1 MCTIALQFLFLSS
14 INDRLYVII
23 VTDIYFIAIEIEET
37 FNLNQ
42 TLFKF
47 VLPIIVK
54 TYICLQSNY
63 LVPNT
68 LHSAII

>member
-1 MCTIALQFLFLSS
+1 MCTIALQFLFLFS
-14 INDRLYVII
+14 IDRIYVIT
-23 VTDIYFIAIEIEET
+23 VTAIYFIAIEIEET

-42 TLFKF
+42 TRFKF
-47 VLPIIVK
+47 ALSVIVR

>member
-23 VTDIYFIAIEIEET
+23 VTTVYFIVIEIEET

-42 TLFKF
+42 THFKF
-47 VLPIIVK
+47 ALPVIVR
-54 TYICLQSNY
+54 TYIC
-63 LVPNT
+63 
-68 LHSAII
+68 